1 VRVLFSLL
9 ALICFILT
17 GTSLKVFAFEGPLQ
31 IRNSYPIF
39 IHADQPYLEKAAMEN
54 SMSFSLSHSSTYTV
68 DASDTWIINL
78 DMEITEFTFRYKRIL
93 RELVELDV
101 DIPVLVIGGGFMDG
115 FLEEYHDTF
124 GFSDYGR
131 SGRPHNELLY
141 EVREDGDL
149 IVEGKSGVRL
159 GDIRISVKKP
169 LMSSDKYHLSIK
181 GDLEIPI
188 SNAEE
193 GFSNGSLDAGIALL
207 FDAAITDR
215 IMTYWNIGAI
225 FPGDVK
231 GHKDL
236 DLENFIYGGVVLEAK
251 ISGSFSLLAQ
261 LMGQSDIYPQTDISA
276 VDDDAYMLAA
286 GGRFSSK
293 NRSFD
298 LSLTEDINTAGAP
311 DFIINMTYK
320 VRL

>member
-1 VRVLFSLL
+1 VRVLLSLL
-9 ALICFILT
+9 ALICFILI

-68 DASDTWIINL
+68 DESDNWIINL

-131 SGRPHNELLY
+131 SERPHNELLY
-141 EVREDGDL
+141 EVRENGDL

-215 IMTYWNIGAI
+215 IMTYWNIGAV

-311 DFIINMTYK
+311 DFIINVTYK
-320 VRL
+320 VRI